1 MSQAVSVCEGKFTQ
15 ITVCAGNLPAG
26 AVVSVTSGS
35 RETKSQDSCVFEAE
49 KFNFS
54 DVQRHD
60 VTVRLDDNR
69 GCPVKE
75 EFVLHVLENDC
86 RTTLAPT
93 LASTTATTITTTAST
108 SSTTPVPT
116 NCAAV
121 SSSQKY
127 QVMTYPN
134 SMSVVCD
141 TQTDGGGWVVFQRR
155 QVGNVIFSR
164 NWADYRAGFGDFSG
178 DFWLGLEKVHILCG
192 NTQSRCEL
200 RIDMKHSNGSSYY
213 VNYAQFYIGDD
224 ADQYTLHVGG
234 YTGDG
239 GDALITEG
247 YSSNNHIANGQ
258 KFSTPDRDNDNNV
271 GFSCAS
277 GYPGGWWYNHCLET
291 NLNGI
296 WGGTDNFQGVTWYPV
311 TGSYSSLIFSEMKL

>member
-1 MSQAVSVCEGKFTQ
+1 
-15 ITVCAGNLPAG
+15 
-26 AVVSVTSGS
+26 
-35 RETKSQDSCVFEAE
+35 
-49 KFNFS
+49 
-54 DVQRHD
+54 
-60 VTVRLDDNR
+60 VRLDDNR

-75 EFVLHVLENDC
+75 EFVLHVQEKDC
-86 RTTLAPT
+86 STTLAPT
-93 LASTTATTITTTAST
+93 TATTTTTTTITTTTST
-108 SSTTPVPT
+108 TSTTPVPT
-116 NCAAV
+116 NCAAA

-155 QVGNVIFSR
+155 QIGDVNFTR

-224 ADQYTLHVGG
+224 VDQYTLHVGG

-239 GDALITEG
+239 GDALITEMLN
-247 YSSNNHIANGQ
+247 SNTKPHIANGQ
-258 KFSTPDRDNDNNV
+258 KFSTPDRDNDNNKDHQ
-271 GFSCAS
+271 CAR
-277 GYPGGWWYNHCLET
+277 YYTGGWWFDACLQT

-296 WGGTDNFQGVTWYPV
+296 WGGTSSFKGVNWFPV
-311 TGSYSSLIFSEMKL
+311 TGDRSSLTFSEMKLRINP